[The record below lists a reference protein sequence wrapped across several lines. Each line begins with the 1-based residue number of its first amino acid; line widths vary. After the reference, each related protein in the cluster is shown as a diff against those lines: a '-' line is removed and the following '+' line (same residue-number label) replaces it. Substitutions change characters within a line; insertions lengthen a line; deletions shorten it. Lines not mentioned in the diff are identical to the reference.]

1 MREIH
6 PKSHGCVAASFIVP
20 NYIGRDNKVEL
31 FAKPG
36 TYKAIIRD
44 SNASVLELADLREG
58 NSSQDMAI
66 KVSA

>member
-1 MREIH
+1 LREIH

-20 NYIGRDNKVEL
+20 NYIGRDYKVEL

-44 SNASVLELADLREG
+44 SNASVLELADLRGG